1 MEETK
6 RKPKYN
12 LWQNSAFML
21 KTAWGTFRSVPFLCL
36 AMAAT
41 AAGKTVAELLLAPMI
56 LGKIER
62 GESLAALLGAIGGFT
77 AVLLGFTALNAYLD
91 QNAIFARIG
100 VRCELLRQ
108 RAWKIAN
115 TSYPNLLDTAFIQ
128 AE

>member
-41 AAGKTVAELLLAPMI
+41 AAGKTVAELL
-56 LGKIER
+56 R
-62 GESLAALLGAIGGFT
+62 
-77 AVLLGFTALNAYLD
+77 
-91 QNAIFARIG
+91 
-100 VRCELLRQ
+100 
-108 RAWKIAN
+108 
-115 TSYPNLLDTAFIQ
+115 
-128 AE
+128 

>member
-36 AMAAT
+36 ALAAA
-41 AAGKTVAELLLAPMI
+41 AAGKTVAELLLAPVI

-62 GESLAALLGAIGGFT
+62 GESPAGVYRGLYGGAAGLHGAERLSGPERH
-77 AVLLGFTALNAYLD
+77 LCPHWCAL
-91 QNAIFARIG
+91 
-100 VRCELLRQ
+100 
-108 RAWKIAN
+108 
-115 TSYPNLLDTAFIQ
+115 
-128 AE
+128 